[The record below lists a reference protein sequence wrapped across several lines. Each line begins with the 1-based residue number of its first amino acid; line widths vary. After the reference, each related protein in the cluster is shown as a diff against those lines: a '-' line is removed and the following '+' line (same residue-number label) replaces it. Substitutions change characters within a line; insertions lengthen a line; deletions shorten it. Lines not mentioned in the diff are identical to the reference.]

1 MKFYWVEIWDQDC
14 CHAQFEAAL
23 EVCIGECAGWPQRN
37 PLIGE
42 TIAYHSDIT
51 CPCGCIGD
59 DENGCLIVLMFS
71 PNDDVGQS
79 DVSEN

>member
-1 MKFYWVEIWDQDC
+1 MKFYWVHHC
-14 CHAQFEAAL
+14 CQAQFEAAL

-37 PLIGE
+37 PLIGK

-51 CPCGCIGD
+51 WQRTGD
-59 DENGCLIVLMFS
+59 DENGCLIVNV
-71 PNDDVGQS
+71 NDDVGQS